1 MTPYIVLGF
10 VLGLAIFAFG
20 FYIGNNAAMRSVRV
34 GAKWKLNAAE
44 QRELDRLM
52 EKALAKRGE
61 E

>member
-1 MTPYIVLGF
+1 MTPFLIGLILAGACVAVGF
-10 VLGLAIFAFG
+10 R
-20 FYIGNNAAMRSVRV
+20 IGNYSAMRSVRV